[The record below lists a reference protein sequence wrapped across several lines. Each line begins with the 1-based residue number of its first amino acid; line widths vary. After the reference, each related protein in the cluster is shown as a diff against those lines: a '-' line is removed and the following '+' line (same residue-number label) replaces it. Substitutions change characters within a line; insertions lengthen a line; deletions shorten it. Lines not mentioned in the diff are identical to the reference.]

1 MAVTTPAGNWTY
13 EDLLD
18 LPDDGRRYEIVD
30 GELHE
35 SSRPDLEHATAVMNL
50 ILLLLPAM
58 RSLGARMFAAPV
70 DVFFPGANPVE
81 PDLIVL
87 LPDRLALR
95 SKRGVEGPPS
105 LVVEVLSPSNPE
117 WDRITKRALYAR
129 GGVPEYWLVSP
140 EAATVE
146 VLVLD
151 GGIYR
156 THVRAGRDEVV
167 TSPLLPGLSFPASAV
182 FAA

>member
-1 MAVTTPAGNWTY
+1 MAVTKPAGTWTY

-35 SSRPDLEHATAVMNL
+35 MTGPNLDHGSAVMNL
-50 ILLLLPAM
+50 IELLLPVV
-58 RSLGARMFAAPV
+58 RSLGARLFTAPV

-95 SKRGVEGPPS
+95 SKRGIEGAPS
-105 LVVEVLSPSNPE
+105 LLVEVLSPSNPE
-117 WDRITKRALYAR
+117 WDLITKRALYGR

-146 VLVLD
+146 VLVLAGD
-151 GGIYR
+151 LYR
-156 THVRAGRDEVV
+156 THVRAGGDELV